1 MSCLFQLF
9 KKKKKLPPSKY
20 TDNQAMTILIFSSL
34 PQSNDEKTIMELEIG
49 RRLSYLNEKAEILHK
64 NASNC
69 YKNGDIKKAMLSM
82 QERREV
88 LENITNLY
96 NRLKEIQNTTI
107 PSQSQSPSPSPSK
120 IEVAPFAFRQ

>member
-1 MSCLFQLF
+1 
-9 KKKKKLPPSKY
+9 
-20 TDNQAMTILIFSSL
+20 
-34 PQSNDEKTIMELEIG
+34 MELEIG
-49 RRLSYLNEKAEILHK
+49 RRLSYLNEKAEKLHK
-64 NASNC
+64 NASNS